1 MDSVCSSYNVRAQ
14 RQDNSRSTIQKGGV
28 VTARDAREA
37 VSQKA
42 KIAEQKAIRKAVR
55 ETRRRLR
62 DATQQPTPASAE
74 ASTPS
79 QQAPV
84 MRFIH

>member
-1 MDSVCSSYNVRAQ
+1 
-14 RQDNSRSTIQKGGV
+14 
-28 VTARDAREA
+28 
-37 VSQKA
+37 
-42 KIAEQKAIRKAVR
+42 KIAEQKAVRKAVR

-84 MRFIH
+84 TRFIHWEMPPTQ